1 MAVPL
6 LQELVFGLVLGSF
19 IALGAIGF
27 TLVYGLV
34 NMINFAHGEFVT
46 VGAYVGLVAA
56 QFLGLPLVVAVLA
69 ALVVTAVFGWGVAQV
84 AFEPL
89 NDAGAVPLLLTS
101 IGLGLVLRNGMRLV
115 AGASPRYI
123 DTARPTSYRFEELG
137 FFVTDQQAF
146 VVGLTLVAVVALH
159 LLLTRTK
166 VGVAMRATA
175 DNEDLAL
182 VTGVNTR
189 RIRHAVWLLASGLA
203 GVAGVLL
210 AVSRS
215 ANPSVGFGQLLLV
228 LTAAILGG
236 AGSPYG
242 AVAGS
247 YALGIGISLAIGLLP
262 TSVSEFGTTMAF
274 VVLIVILLVRPGGI
288 VNREVSRS

>member
-69 ALVVTAVFGWGVAQV
+69 ALLVTAVFGWGVAQV

-101 IGLGLVLRNGMRLV
+101 IGLGLVLRNGIRLA
-115 AGASPRYI
+115 AGASPQYI

-137 FFVTDQQAF
+137 FFVTDQQLF
-146 VVGLTLVAVVALH
+146 VIGLTLVAVVALH

-166 VGVAMRATA
+166 VGVAMRATS

-182 VTGVNTR
+182 VTGIDTR
-189 RIRHAVWLLASGLA
+189 RIRTVVWLLASGLA

-242 AVAGS
+242 AVVGS

-262 TSVSEFGTTMAF
+262 TGVSEFGTTMAF
-274 VVLIVILLVRPGGI
+274 VILIVILLVRPGGI

>member
-1 MAVPL
+1 MAIPL

-56 QFLGLPLVVAVLA
+56 QFLGLPFTVAILA
-69 ALVVTAVFGWGVAQV
+69 ALVITAVFGWGVAQV

-101 IGLGLVLRNGMRLV
+101 IGLGLVLRNGIRLT

-123 DTARPTSYRFEELG
+123 DTTRPTPYRFEELG
-137 FFVTDQQAF
+137 FFITDQQVF
-146 VVGLTLVAVVALH
+146 IVCLTLVAVVALH
-159 LLLTRTK
+159 LFLDRTK
-166 VGVAMRATA
+166 LGVAMRATA

-182 VTGVNTR
+182 VTGIETR
-189 RIRHAVWLLASGLA
+189 RVRHVVWLLASGFA

-210 AVSRS
+210 AVNRS
-215 ANPSVGFGQLLLV
+215 VNPSLGFGQLLLV

-242 AVAGS
+242 AVVGS
-247 YALGIGISLAIGLLP
+247 YILGIGISLAIGLLP
-262 TSVSEFGTTMAF
+262 TGVSEFGTTMAF
-274 VVLIVILLVRPGGI
+274 VVLIVVLLVRPGGI
-288 VNREVSRS
+288 VDQEVGA